1 MNLNLMTE
9 NDYDQLFRQLY
20 NLQRDAPCHNC
31 ACLGYQQCEYGIN
44 GYYGE
49 ECAIEVVR
57 KEAERRYN
65 EQLKQGF

>member
-1 MNLNLMTE
+1 MNLNLMRE
-9 NDYDQLFRQLY
+9 SDYDHLFRQLY

-31 ACLGYQQCEYGIN
+31 ACLGHQRCEYGIN
-44 GYYGE
+44 GCYGE

-65 EQLKQGF
+65 EQLKQRF